1 MRTSTTLT
9 ATALVAA
16 ATVALAGCGGAKSGS
31 ASDASKVAASISQ
44 AIGSATDGASSGASD
59 SDASGGTSQ
68 ISVRVANLYMTD
80 DKKPGPALDIYDV
93 PLNGQAATPILK
105 DVAYGTFSDYV
116 HPHFTTDFSKD
127 SIALEALPSGSD
139 PTTDGSEA
147 VMLTGRQDDGSHPQ
161 LTLLLVTG
169 GDGEDTSNPLDALD
183 TTTYVEKGD
192 IAGGSG
198 LVPGNNAGP
207 AAPAPPSGQDELLA
221 STEVL
226 KANGVPGDDYY
237 LFVDSSCTAPLN
249 GDPNSPGLP
258 EIFASNPNGDAPTN
272 FAEFPAAAGTH
283 QVSVVATTSFDTPTC
298 ASLTAKTGTT
308 SATLTAGQQTLAFV
322 YGTSLSDLHIALG
335 PIQQ

>member
-1 MRTSTTLT
+1 MRTSKTLT
-9 ATALVAA
+9 VSALLAA
-16 ATVALAGCGGAKSGS
+16 AAVALAGCGGSSGGS
-31 ASDASKVAASISQ
+31 SQADKAAAAISQ
-44 AIGSATDGASSGASD
+44 AIGSATDGASAGSSSSAAPGA
-59 SDASGGTSQ
+59 TSQ
-68 ISVRVANLYMTD
+68 FSVRVANLYVTD

-93 PLNGQAATPILK
+93 PLTGQAATPILS

-127 SIALEALPSGSD
+127 SIALEALPAGSD
-139 PTTDGSEA
+139 PTTDGSDA

-207 AAPAPPSGQDELLA
+207 AAPAPPAGQGELLA

-226 KANGVPGDDYY
+226 KANDVPGNDYY
-237 LFVDSSCTAPLN
+237 LFVDSSCAAPLN
-249 GDPNSPGLP
+249 GDTSEPGLP
-258 EIFASNPNGDAPTN
+258 KVFASNPNGDAPTN
-272 FAEFPAAAGTH
+272 FAEFPATAGTH

-298 ASLTAKTGTT
+298 ASLTPKTGTT
-308 SATLTAGQQTLAFV
+308 SATVTAGQQTLAFV